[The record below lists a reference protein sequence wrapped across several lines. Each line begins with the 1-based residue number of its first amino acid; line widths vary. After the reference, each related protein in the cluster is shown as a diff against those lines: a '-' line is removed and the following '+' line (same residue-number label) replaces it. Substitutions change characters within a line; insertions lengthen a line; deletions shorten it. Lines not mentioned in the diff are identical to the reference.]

1 MLRVMMK
8 SKIHRATI
16 TQAELH
22 YEGSLTISAELM
34 RAADILP
41 YEMVHVYNV
50 SNGNRFETY
59 AIEGEE
65 NTGVI
70 CLNGAAARQGGRFAG
85 LGWVGVGAENFLF
98 QFQDVFIRGRFEIDI
113 EVGVFRAR
121 LPGEAFEEELPVH
134 RDQSGRERNR
144 LRRGAARN
152 LPGHGG
158 VR

>member
-65 NTGVI
+65 NSGVI
-70 CLNGAAARQGGRFAG
+70 CLNGAAARQGAVGRFDHHHH
-85 LGWVGVGAENFLF
+85 LRHL
-98 QFQDVFIRGRFEIDI
+98 RGRGTGTAPPQGGD
-113 EVGVFRAR
+113 GGPPQSPQKYR
-121 LPGEAFEEELPVH
+121 LG
-134 RDQSGRERNR
+134 
-144 LRRGAARN
+144 
-152 LPGHGG
+152 
-158 VR
+158 